1 MQSVEVWCNPKWPG
15 FPLFGLGHIARP
27 TRARICGFC
36 LAAEDCLMKL
46 QLTRPT
52 RPVSP
57 ILTWAPLITS
67 GTEQSAILPRGL
79 GISFFRGRS
88 KQDAGLFAAFG
99 HAVSCQVKLSECNFR
114 RRIAL
119 PYCFPEVLQCR

>member
-1 MQSVEVWCNPKWPG
+1 MSFVS
-15 FPLFGLGHIARP
+15 L
-27 TRARICGFC
+27 T
-36 LAAEDCLMKL
+36 KL

-52 RPVSP
+52 RPGSP

-114 RRIAL
+114 RRVAL
-119 PYCFPEVLQCR
+119 PRSEEHTSELQSRLHLVCRL